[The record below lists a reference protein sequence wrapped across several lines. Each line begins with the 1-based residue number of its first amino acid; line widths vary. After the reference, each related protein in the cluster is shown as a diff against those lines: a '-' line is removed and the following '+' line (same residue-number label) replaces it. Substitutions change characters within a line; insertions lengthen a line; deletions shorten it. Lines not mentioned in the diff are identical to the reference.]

1 MLAVS
6 RGLVHVIAGKII
18 ETVSVAIADIT
29 SIYNDPQKSAAT
41 KSAEMHST
49 YIAAAEGIEEIF
61 NTDLTGNPPYIAL
74 RAYTSALVPPPANY
88 NTDTAYDTY
97 IRLLNSITAFTS
109 FAQGIADMYSDFIM
123 YRQEEVP

>member
-1 MLAVS
+1 MIAVS
-6 RGLVHVIAGKII
+6 RSSVHVIAGKII

-29 SIYNDPQKSAAT
+29 SIYNDPTKSPAT
-41 KSAEMHST
+41 KSSEMHST
-49 YIAAAEGIEEIF
+49 YISAAEDIEETF
-61 NTDLTGNPPYIAL
+61 ETDLTGNPPFIAL

-109 FAQGIADMYSDFIM
+109 FSQSIADMYSDFIIF
-123 YRQEEVP
+123 RQEE